1 MSVPTIFIDM
11 QKNWQ
16 FSPNDIFFKQYKYP
30 CKDMVIKDYKD
41 FKNILTRMDNK
52 EIYDKSCDDVYKWSK
67 DFYHDFDEIVF
78 GDFLLDQI
86 NKYQDNIDNG
96 SKQNT

>member
-1 MSVPTIFIDM
+1 
-11 QKNWQ
+11 
-16 FSPNDIFFKQYKYP
+16 
-30 CKDMVIKDYKD
+30 
-41 FKNILTRMDNK
+41 MDNK
-52 EIYDKSCDDVYKWSK
+52 EIYSNSCDDVYKWSK

-86 NKYQDNIDNG
+86 NKYQGNIDNG

>member
-1 MSVPTIFIDM
+1 
-11 QKNWQ
+11 
-16 FSPNDIFFKQYKYP
+16 
-30 CKDMVIKDYKD
+30 MVIKDYKD